1 MIIDIKFIVKLIIQ
15 IIMAIAPLKFV
26 VKYDP
31 PLIGN
36 ALNTGLLYK
45 KNKKDKKK
53 YIYNILINGLIN
65 LQDP

>member
-1 MIIDIKFIVKLIIQ
+1 MSIV
-15 IIMAIAPLKFV
+15 PLKLV
-26 VKYDP
+26 VKYEP

-36 ALNTGLLYK
+36 EWLIKGLLYK

-65 LQDP
+65 L